1 MIMMMIQAQSEN
13 QSTAKRWDRVPI
25 RTDYHP
31 LSLGAVDYDNG
42 DARDNSND
50 DDRVDG
56 NNDPFH
62 LFFKWS

>member
-1 MIMMMIQAQSEN
+1 VIICPNRDSIP
-13 QSTAKRWDRVPI
+13 S
-25 RTDYHP
+25 
-31 LSLGAVDYDNG
+31 SLGAVDYDNG